1 MVYFIGVEV
10 GVALNL
16 YFQIRH
22 ELGKVN
28 DLKFYLE
35 GNLYFKDIYLG
46 LTFVCLVVERSGS
59 ISLSI
64 DVHHFHYVLP
74 MPHTMICII
83 TTMKYLSFK
92 K

>member
-16 YFQIRH
+16 YFQSRH

-28 DLKFYLE
+28 EVKFYLE
-35 GNLYFKDIYLG
+35 GNFYLKDIYLG

-59 ISLSI
+59 ISLS
-64 DVHHFHYVLP
+64 F
-74 MPHTMICII
+74 
-83 TTMKYLSFK
+83 
-92 K
+92 